1 MKLATNQT
9 IFCYVYKTLRLLDNT
24 FKIFDIAA
32 QEINFLDMVENEFV
46 LPITQIGH
54 NLLHFSILEI
64 QMFSQEVSK
73 YLLKLLSPDAILS
86 N

>member
-32 QEINFLDMVENEFV
+32 QEINFGYD
-46 LPITQIGH
+46 
-54 NLLHFSILEI
+54 
-64 QMFSQEVSK
+64 
-73 YLLKLLSPDAILS
+73 
-86 N
+86 